1 MKTGQGVG
9 KMIYKNG
16 SAVITKING
25 EIRIFIPNIGH
36 VATVTEEEGGFTK
49 AMEMVDNYLEQ
60 QKQNK

>member
-1 MKTGQGVG
+1 
-9 KMIYKNG
+9 MIYKNG

-36 VATVTEEEGGFTK
+36 VATVTDEEGGFIK

-60 QKQNK
+60 QKQQNK